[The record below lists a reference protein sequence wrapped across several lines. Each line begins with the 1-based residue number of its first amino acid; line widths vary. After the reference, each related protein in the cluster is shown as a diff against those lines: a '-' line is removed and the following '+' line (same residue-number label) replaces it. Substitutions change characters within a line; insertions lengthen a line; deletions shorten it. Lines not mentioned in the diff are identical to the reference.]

1 MVIYAVY
8 GLVRPFIGKKLRK
21 EIEEEIL
28 SPEDDENDNNESVGT
43 TDAYYDKKH

>member
-1 MVIYAVY
+1 MAARSINGY
-8 GLVRPFIGKKLRK
+8 LCCLRSRRPFIGNKLRK

-43 TDAYYDKKH
+43 SDA